1 MTGHCVTYNC
11 DNCRCLFKWAAR
23 MSFPSVKTTLEH
35 PHTASASTVLKKWLT
50 WKRVSLQFEFLSCL
64 HAKQSHALCCAVLCC
79 AVLCCAVLCCS
90 ELCCVYLI
98 MGLAV
103 CYKGCESATQD
114 HPILLQLISNS
125 TKRPT
130 YLLWMQYIIL
140 FYSILFYSILFYSI
154 LFYSI
159 LFYLLFNVI
168 YSLCLSV
175 SLNRRSL
182 NERFKEDPW
191 GRNDRDKRVQRK
203 SQKIQSGKW

>member
-103 CYKGCESATQD
+103 CYKGCESATQN
-114 HPILLQLISNS
+114 HPILLQLISDS

-130 YLLWMQYIIL
+130 YLLWMYSIQ
-140 FYSILFYSILFYSI
+140 FYSIPFNITFCSTLSFLSLSLF
-154 LFYSI
+154 
-159 LFYLLFNVI
+159 
-168 YSLCLSV
+168 
-175 SLNRRSL
+175 LNRRCIYK
-182 NERFKEDPW
+182 RFKEDPW

>member
-1 MTGHCVTYNC
+1 
-11 DNCRCLFKWAAR
+11 
-23 MSFPSVKTTLEH
+23 MSSADVIPFSQNNSRASSYGLSLDRLEEMVDLE
-35 PHTASASTVLKKWLT
+35 TSESTIWILVMLAC
-50 WKRVSLQFEFLSCL
+50 Q
-64 HAKQSHALCCAVLCC
+64 AKPRPVLCCAVLCC

-130 YLLWMQYIIL
+130 YLLWMHSIIL

-159 LFYLLFNVI
+159 LFYSI
-168 YSLCLSV
+168 LS
-175 SLNRRSL
+175 
-182 NERFKEDPW
+182 F
-191 GRNDRDKRVQRK
+191 
-203 SQKIQSGKW
+203 I